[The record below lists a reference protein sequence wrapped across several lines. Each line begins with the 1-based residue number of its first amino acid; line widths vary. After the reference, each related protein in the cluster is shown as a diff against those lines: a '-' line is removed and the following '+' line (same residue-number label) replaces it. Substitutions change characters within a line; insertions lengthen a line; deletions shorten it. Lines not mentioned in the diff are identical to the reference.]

1 MLVSGQDDDSG
12 STMEISVN
20 DASPSKSENVN
31 SEEQEPGSEPP
42 KKKKKKR
49 KSWRHH
55 YISDHKFCT
64 VTMYNCTGRSCI

>member
-31 SEEQEPGSEPP
+31 SEEQEHGSER

-49 KSWRHH
+49 KNWRHH
-55 YISDHKFCT
+55 YISHHKL
-64 VTMYNCTGRSCI
+64 

>member
-20 DASPSKSENVN
+20 DASPSNENLN
-31 SEEQEPGSEPP
+31 SEEQEPGSERK

-49 KSWRHH
+49 KNWRHH
-55 YISDHKFCT
+55 YISHHKL
-64 VTMYNCTGRSCI
+64 